1 MWSAADCV
9 IKMYEL
15 CNFIRPAKL
24 EQIREESWSDI
35 QKQLK
40 EMTDSTLVNKT
51 LSHPFFTVF
60 CDEGEDFLSSHRWA
74 LRRSGPCSS
83 PGQPS
88 PRHRC
93 QSCRITLTTTWLG
106 QEVTWCVSHIMF
118 ILQNSVILS
127 YTTNCRYKEEISR
140 LCRLHGIQEAG
151 RSQSA
156 NSSLR

>member
-60 CDEGEDFLSSHRWA
+60 CDEGEDLPFFTQVGFEKERA
-74 LRRSGPCSS
+74 LLITRATVAEAQVSELQDYIDNHLVRSGSHLMCKSYNVH
-83 PGQPS
+83 PS
-88 PRHRC
+88 
-93 QSCRITLTTTWLG
+93 
-106 QEVTWCVSHIMF
+106 
-118 ILQNSVILS
+118 
-127 YTTNCRYKEEISR
+127 K
-140 LCRLHGIQEAG
+140 
-151 RSQSA
+151 
-156 NSSLR
+156 